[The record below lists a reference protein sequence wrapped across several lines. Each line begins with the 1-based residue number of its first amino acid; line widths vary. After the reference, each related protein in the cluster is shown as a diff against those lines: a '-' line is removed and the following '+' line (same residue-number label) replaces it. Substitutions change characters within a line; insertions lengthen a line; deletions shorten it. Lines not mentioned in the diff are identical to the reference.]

1 MVKVGA
7 YSASPLSPPA
17 AKFAS
22 QGDAH
27 LRTDAQI
34 NFLYYPLYMHLTVLI
49 TIFQKMT
56 SQGDAHVRTDA
67 QIKFLYYPLYMHLK
81 VLITKFQ
88 KMIWFMAV
96 SEAPFMG
103 Y

>member
-34 NFLYYPLYMHLTVLI
+34 NFLYYPLHMHLTVLI
-49 TIFQKMT
+49 TIFQKIT

-67 QIKFLYYPLYMHLK
+67 QIKFLYYPQASVTLCK
-81 VLITKFQ
+81 QRTSITSTTK
-88 KMIWFMAV
+88 
-96 SEAPFMG
+96 
-103 Y
+103 